1 MGNETSL
8 SVCIRRFLA
17 DTPEAARQLFG
28 EPRLPTLVQYDPLQR
43 YFEISEG
50 TLLFS
55 GDNGMPLVRYH
66 ISDEGGLVD
75 YPAMLRFLKRWEF
88 DPLAALE
95 PGDGRGI
102 RPLPF
107 AFVFG
112 RSHFV
117 ISYFGANIYPENVS
131 VGLEQLGIREWVTG
145 RFVMQPRED
154 EDKNRFLAIV
164 IELAPGE
171 TASDERRDAAAQ
183 AIVRELRRLN
193 SEVANYVPPASQLPS
208 VELKAQGH
216 PEWFP
221 AGVKHRYTRR

>member
-1 MGNETSL
+1 
-8 SVCIRRFLA
+8 
-17 DTPEAARQLFG
+17 
-28 EPRLPTLVQYDPLQR
+28 
-43 YFEISEG
+43 
-50 TLLFS
+50 
-55 GDNGMPLVRYH
+55 
-66 ISDEGGLVD
+66 
-75 YPAMLRFLKRWEF
+75 
-88 DPLAALE
+88 
-95 PGDGRGI
+95 
-102 RPLPF
+102 
-107 AFVFG
+107 VFG

-145 RFVMQPRED
+145 KFVMQARED

-193 SEVANYVPPASQLPS
+193 SEFAHYVPPASQLPHI
-208 VELKAQGH
+208 ELEALGD